1 MVRIPRV
8 DRGSS
13 DLADFRI
20 FADEKKMKEDE
31 TDLRAGFGSWR
42 ELTWRDRFLHYGG
55 KCAVFDRNDRFPGS
69 TYSEIARYPRHDRAL
84 HAMTA

>member
-13 DLADFRI
+13 DLAVFRI
-20 FADEKKMKEDE
+20 FADEKKMKEKEDE

-42 ELTWRDRFLHYGG
+42 ELMGRDRFLHYGG
-55 KCAVFDRNDRFPGS
+55 KCAIFDRNDRFPRS
-69 TYSEIARYPRHDRAL
+69 TYSEIAGIPWTR
-84 HAMTA
+84 

>member
-13 DLADFRI
+13 DLADFQI

-42 ELTWRDRFLHYGG
+42 ELMGETDFSTT
-55 KCAVFDRNDRFPGS
+55 AASAPSSIEMTAFPGLL
-69 TYSEIARYPRHDRAL
+69 IPRLQDTPGTIRPF
-84 HAMTA
+84 MP